1 MMEILM
7 LLCGGALGAALVG
20 WLTRRRL
27 RQAALAAEV
36 VDPHAQWALESE
48 NARLQAQVDQLHEAL
63 QQAKARMED
72 ALTQWQHEQRLIAHS
87 AGQQTQALVQG
98 AMGHSQ
104 TLAKALAEL
113 QGISKTFERW
123 HADMSKLVAH
133 NKDMHEKNDE
143 FARIVRQMVIV
154 ALNASIEAARAGG
167 AGRGFAVV
175 ANEMR
180 ALSVNAEALSKHY
193 RDNLYKNDLIA
204 TTTFQDMQAGGK
216 MVINTA
222 MGLALT
228 NRKIQ
233 TALGA

>member
-1 MMEILM
+1 MMEVLILV
-7 LLCGGALGAALVG
+7 CGCALGAAAG
-20 WLTRRRL
+20 WWLCGRTL
-27 RQAALAAEV
+27 RNAALQTEDV
-36 VDPHAQWALESE
+36 GKDAQWEVENE
-48 NARLQAQVDQLHEAL
+48 NARLQSQVDQLHGSLL
-63 QQAKARMED
+63 QAQASMQD
-72 ALTQWQHEQRLIAHS
+72 AIGQWEQEQRLIEHS
-87 AGQQTQALVQG
+87 AGQQTQAVVRG

-104 TLAKALAEL
+104 TLAKALADL
-113 QGISKTFERW
+113 QGISKTFDRW

-180 ALSVNAEALSKHY
+180 TLSVNAEALSKHY

-216 MVINTA
+216 MIINA
-222 MGLALT
+222 SMGLELT

-233 TALGA
+233 AALSA